1 MHTVTFYSF
10 KGGVGRTM
18 ALVNVAASLAAR
30 GRRVLVVDFDLEAP
44 GVSTYGLFKGS
55 GDLGVVDFVEK
66 YRRHGEAPDVRG
78 YVRRCDAPIG
88 TGELWLMPAGRQDA
102 QYGSRLNS
110 IDWLKLYQEED
121 GYLLFEDLKAQWRE
135 HINPDYVL
143 IDSRTGHTDVGGIC
157 TRQLPDSVV
166 AIFVPTEQNL
176 IGLRAVVE
184 AIRRESQPPRS
195 RAIHLHFVP
204 SNVPELDDEEGIV
217 VSALEHACET
227 LGYTRPAAVLHHYS
241 SLSLLNQP
249 IFVHDRPRTRL
260 AKEYTELTN
269 AVARQNIDDRDGAL
283 SYLKLVENEIELGV
297 PSSTVGT
304 LEERLDAVASA
315 HSRDGEVLVRM
326 ASVREALGNSEGVLS
341 LLSIAI
347 ESGYKKASVYNR
359 RARVLRSMGRL
370 DEAVADFRA
379 ALDCEDADFQDV
391 YFAIRTL
398 VEISPHTLASI
409 SESRAIK
416 RLSATEGIFVSE
428 AMSIPGLLSVAE
440 QLLQNI
446 REDSDLESARR
457 IAQRQLAVV
466 HIGQGRFEE
475 AMSSIATSHSD
486 AIASEDISQ
495 VFNYAMAEWGM
506 TGRPPADLFKRTL
519 ELDLL
524 RSRGGGVNYSQCIAI
539 AAHFAGD
546 AVTATRRLARAR
558 LGIIQNPV
566 STFSCWR
573 YLEVPPSEFEEDL
586 NDIDQLLHG
595 ATTVPRFIASRAGLS

>member
-1 MHTVTFYSF
+1 
-10 KGGVGRTM
+10 M

-30 GRRVLVVDFDLEAP
+30 GRRILVVDFDLEAP

-66 YRRHGEAPDVRG
+66 YRQQGEAPDVRE
-78 YVRRCDAPIG
+78 YVRRCD
-88 TGELWLMPAGRQDA
+88 TSVSSGELWLMPAGRQDA

-135 HINPDYVL
+135 HIRPDYVL

-166 AIFVPTEQNL
+166 ALFIPTEQNL
-176 IGLRAVVE
+176 IGLRAAVE
-184 AIRRESQPPRS
+184 AIRSEARPPRS

-227 LGYTRPAAVLHHYS
+227 LKYDRPAAVLHHYS

-249 IFVHDRPRTRL
+249 IFVHERPRTRL

-269 AVARQNIDDRDGAL
+269 AIARQNIDDRDGAL
-283 SYLKLVENEIELGV
+283 SYLKLVEAEIELGD
-297 PSSTVGT
+297 PNRTVGT
-304 LEERLDAVASA
+304 LEDRLDAIASA

-326 ASVREALGNSEGVLS
+326 ASIREALGNSEGVLS
-341 LLSIAI
+341 LLNIAI
-347 ESGYKKASVYNR
+347 ESGHKKASVYNR
-359 RARVLRSMGRL
+359 RARVLRSMGRP

-379 ALDCEDADFQDV
+379 ALDCEDADFQDI

-398 VEISPHTLASI
+398 VELSPQALASTL
-409 SESRAIK
+409 ESRAIK
-416 RLSATEGIFVSE
+416 RLSAPESMFVSE
-428 AMSIPGLLSVAE
+428 ALSVPGLLPIAE
-440 QLLQNI
+440 RLLQGI
-446 REDSDLESARR
+446 RENSSEELDKA
-457 IAQRQLAVV
+457 IAKRQLAVV

-475 AMSSIATSHSD
+475 AMSSIAPSHGE
-486 AIASEDISQ
+486 ATASEQISQ
-495 VFNYAMAEWGM
+495 AFNYAMAEWGL
-506 TGRPPADLFKRTL
+506 TGSPPTDLFRRVL

-524 RSRGGGVNYSQCIAI
+524 RSRAGGVNYSQCLAV
-539 AAHFAGD
+539 AAHFSGD
-546 AVTATRRLARAR
+546 ATTAKWRLARAR
-558 LGIIQNPV
+558 QGIMQNPV

-586 NDIDQLLHG
+586 DDIERLLHG
-595 ATTVPRFIASRAGLS
+595 ANVLPRFIASRAD

>member
-18 ALVNVAASLAAR
+18 ALVNVAANLAAK

-66 YRRHGEAPDVRG
+66 YRQHGEAPDVRE
-78 YVRRCDAPIG
+78 YVRRCDSPIT
-88 TGELWLMPAGRQDA
+88 TGELWIMPSGRQDA

-110 IDWLKLYQEED
+110 IDWLRLYQEED
-121 GYLLFEDLKAQWRE
+121 GYLLFEDLKAQWQE
-135 HINPDYVL
+135 HIRPDYVL

-166 AIFVPTEQNL
+166 ALFIPTEQNL
-176 IGLRAVVE
+176 LGLRTVVE

-195 RAIHLHFVP
+195 RTIHLHFVP

-217 VSALEHACET
+217 ASALDHASKM
-227 LGYTRPAAVLHHYS
+227 LRYDRPAAVLHHYS

-249 IFVHDRPRTRL
+249 VFVHERPRTRL

-269 AVARQNIDDRDGAL
+269 AIVRQNIDDRDGAL
-283 SYLKLVENEIELGV
+283 SYLTLIEDEIELGDPNRSV
-297 PSSTVGT
+297 VR
-304 LEERLDAVASA
+304 LDDRLDAIASA
-315 HSRDGEVLVRM
+315 HSRDGEVLARM
-326 ASVREALGNSEGVLS
+326 ASIREALGNSEGVLS

-347 ESGYKKASVYNR
+347 ESGYKKARIYNQ

-370 DEAVADFRA
+370 DDAVADFLST
-379 ALDCEDADFQDV
+379 LDSEDADFQDV

-398 VEISPHTLASI
+398 VEISPQTLASI
-409 SESRAIK
+409 SESRAVK
-416 RLSATEGIFVSE
+416 RLSTPESIFVSE
-428 AMSIPGLLSVAE
+428 AISIPGLLPVAE
-440 QLLQNI
+440 RLLQSI
-446 REDSDLESARR
+446 REDSSLESIKRM
-457 IAQRQLAVV
+457 AQLQLAVV

-475 AMSSIATSHSD
+475 AMSSIAASHSEVL
-486 AIASEDISQ
+486 ASEEISQ
-495 VFNYAMAEWGM
+495 VFNYAMANWGM
-506 TGRPPADLFKRTL
+506 TGQPPTDLFKRVL

-524 RSRGGGVNYSQCIAI
+524 RSRGGGVNYSQCLAI

-546 AVTATRRLARAR
+546 TITARRRLARAR
-558 LGIIQNPV
+558 QGITQNPV

-586 NDIDQLLHG
+586 NDIDKLLHG
-595 ATTVPRFIASRAGLS
+595 VSVTPKFIDSRSN